1 MLFSK
6 RDIECLISALDVFV
20 QSDFGIL
27 NKNAK
32 CRTADSI
39 LEKFESYSVL
49 TVFTKQE
56 YTVMGMACECCIANA
71 ERAYKDKRIN
81 YSTYISDKTELQ
93 NLSDRIFPLAK
104 PDLPR

>member
-6 RDIECLISALDVFV
+6 QDIHCLISALDVFV
-20 QSDFGIL
+20 ESTFSAMKKIE
-27 NKNAK
+27 KY
-32 CRTADSI
+32 TVADSI

-56 YTVMGMACECCIANA
+56 YAVMGLACECCIESA
-71 ERAYKDKRIN
+71 ERAYKNKRIN

-93 NLSDRIFPLAK
+93 NLSGRIQQYLSK
-104 PDLPR
+104 I